1 MTTPTIAP
9 VALSFGSTGGVSSV
23 GAPPAKTTGGIAG
36 RDGRAPLD
44 ETTMVALVDDIGA
57 REEKLGET
65 GRRRRETLEQLRQL
79 EKDIEEDAW
88 MYAKPDTASL
98 ERTIG
103 TVEHLELDPKDLKI

>member
-44 ETTMVALVDDIGA
+44 ETTMVALADDIGA
-57 REEKLGET
+57 REEKLGRL
-65 GRRRRETLEQLRQL
+65 GAPCGGKRWSSCASWRRISRRMPGCMRN
-79 EKDIEEDAW
+79 
-88 MYAKPDTASL
+88 PGTASL

-103 TVEHLELDPKDLKI
+103 PVEHLELDPKT

>member
-44 ETTMVALVDDIGA
+44 ETTMVALADDIGA

-65 GRRRRETLEQLRQL
+65 RGAVRRETLEQLRQL
-79 EKDIEEDAW
+79 EKDIEVLVTPQ
-88 MYAKPDTASL
+88 KGKS
-98 ERTIG
+98 
-103 TVEHLELDPKDLKI
+103 

>member
-44 ETTMVALVDDIGA
+44 ETTMVALADDIGA

-65 GRRRRETLEQLRQL
+65 RGAVRRETLKQLRQL

-88 MYAKPDTASL
+88 MYAKPRHS
-98 ERTIG
+98 E
-103 TVEHLELDPKDLKI
+103 P

>member
-44 ETTMVALVDDIGA
+44 ETTMVALADDIGA

-65 GRRRRETLEQLRQL
+65 RGAVRRETSSCASWRR
-79 EKDIEEDAW
+79 ITRR
-88 MYAKPDTASL
+88 MPGCTRSPGTASL

-103 TVEHLELDPKDLKI
+103 PVEHLELDPKT

>member
-1 MTTPTIAP
+1 MKAPLESPHRERTERPMTTPTIAP

-44 ETTMVALVDDIGA
+44 ETTMVALADDIGA

-65 GRRRRETLEQLRQL
+65 RGAVRRETLEQLRQL

-88 MYAKPDTASL
+88 MYAKPRHS
-98 ERTIG
+98 E
-103 TVEHLELDPKDLKI
+103 P

>member
-36 RDGRAPLD
+36 RDGRALD
-44 ETTMVALVDDIGA
+44 ETTMVALADDIGA

-65 GRRRRETLEQLRQL
+65 RGAVRRETLEQLRQL
-79 EKDIEEDAW
+79 EKDNEEDAW
-88 MYAKPDTASL
+88 MYAKPRHS
-98 ERTIG
+98 E
-103 TVEHLELDPKDLKI
+103 P